1 MNRRPLVVA
10 SAALFAQMANG
21 SGPEIHETP
30 FVDAIRLED
39 VLSGTFPERI
49 EPHDVVDPLIMYLHL
64 KGDLSG
70 SHVQLFRSHAAEQ
83 HRLWNDSDSYRLWQ
97 SSESFWR
104 SLRSLGYEQPRA
116 FSTEK
121 SLVREIVVQS
131 ADGTSRGRTTR
142 RSIDNCQRDA
152 FDTAR
157 RTLALRRTQYGPG
170 SVELGRWIEAQIRVF
185 AQCSGESEFV
195 PPDEPAQD
203 WSPVEQHDRHYQVA
217 AAYFYN
223 GRYLEAA
230 SRFDVI
236 ALTPDSPWRD
246 LGRYLVPRSYL
257 REAIINDRER
267 ERYLNLALEGFRRL
281 AGDPEYLARFPSVLG
296 QIRRIEVLIDPVST
310 RRRLERQILEAPDAT
325 TVPDLT
331 DYAYLRRYS
340 GPEEPPFGEGATE
353 YEQWR
358 WYVEGQKSAAVAAA
372 RWRTERS
379 LHWLYV
385 ALVQAGPDLGAATLA
400 EILQAG
406 EALPADTPGYVN
418 ILVSRIR
425 ILRLLGRVDDGLRI
439 AEAAESLG
447 LGRPE
452 VNRVRLAAAEITSN
466 WHDYLRL
473 ASLKPS
479 SLLWTDGFARTLPR
493 WLNRITSDT
502 TLFAPEAAR
511 TLNLYFTPQMIL
523 DVIDSPGLS
532 DYQRGRMA
540 MAAWTK
546 AMLAN
551 DTTVALNLSSH
562 IRRNVP
568 VLDKEFELFEAA
580 TDKLFEAA
588 RIIFDYPAFSPWM
601 LAGVGRI
608 QSRYRGTR
616 LETRPMPDYV
626 AAGLREYNWWCV
638 ARNYE
643 VANATRIS
651 NQVLR
656 HHPRFAHYAQ
666 ADLALIRQV
675 KDALSTA
682 ATTSF
687 GPHVIRYARQNLDDP
702 RVPRT
707 LHRLVFATRHA
718 CYTAPREISRTAF
731 ALLHKHFP
739 ESEWAEKTPYW
750 YGRN

>member
-1 MNRRPLVVA
+1 MNRSPLVVV
-10 SAALFAQMANG
+10 SAILFTPMISA
-21 SGPEIHETP
+21 SGPEIYETP
-30 FVDAIRLED
+30 FVDTIRLED

-49 EPHDVVDPLIMYLHL
+49 EYRDIDPLIMYLHL

-97 SSESFWR
+97 SSASFWR
-104 SLRSLGYEQPRA
+104 SLRSLGYEQPSA

-131 ADGTSRGRTTR
+131 ADGTSRRHTTL

-257 REAIINDRER
+257 REAIINDPER
-267 ERYLNLALEGFRRL
+267 GRYLNLALEGFRKL
-281 AGDPEYLARFPSVLG
+281 AADPEYLARFPSVLG
-296 QIRRIEVLIDPVST
+296 QIRRIEALISPVST

-325 TVPDLT
+325 TVQDLT
-331 DYAYLRRYS
+331 DYAYLRRS
-340 GPEEPPFGEGATE
+340 IGPQEPPFGEGATE

-372 RWRTERS
+372 RWRTEGS

-385 ALVQAGPDLGAATLA
+385 ALAQAGPDLRAATLA

-406 EALPADTPGYVN
+406 EALPSDTPGYVN
-418 ILVSRIR
+418 VLVSRIR
-425 ILRLLGRVDDGLRI
+425 ILGLLGRVEDGLRI
-439 AEAAESLG
+439 AEEAESLG
-447 LGRPE
+447 LRRPE

-473 ASLKPS
+473 ASLKPAT
-479 SLLWTDGFARTLPR
+479 LLWTDGFARRLPQS
-493 WLNRITSDT
+493 LNRITSDT
-502 TLFAPEAAR
+502 TLFAPEATR
-511 TLNLYFTPQMIL
+511 TLNLYFTPSMIL

-540 MAAWTK
+540 MTAWTK
-546 AMLAN
+546 AMIAN

-568 VLDKEFELFEAA
+568 VLDKEFELFETA

-638 ARNYE
+638 AHNYE
-643 VANATRIS
+643 VENAARAS
-651 NQVLR
+651 DQVLR
-656 HHPRFAHYAQ
+656 HPRFAQYAE
-666 ADLALIRQV
+666 ADLAVIRQV

-702 RVPRT
+702 RVART